1 MTAAK
6 LRQTAAP
13 HANAKSEIHMAI
25 PSFCFWPCLILCR
38 ARVNADRAIP
48 FLELSPISWY
58 YFTDL
63 RKRIAEIR
71 KYTTWNRAS
80 LVAPLCRGAHCPS
93 VLTWSK

>member
-38 ARVNADRAIP
+38 ARVNANQAIP
-48 FLELSPISWY
+48 FLELCSI
-58 YFTDL
+58 
-63 RKRIAEIR
+63 
-71 KYTTWNRAS
+71 
-80 LVAPLCRGAHCPS
+80 
-93 VLTWSK
+93 